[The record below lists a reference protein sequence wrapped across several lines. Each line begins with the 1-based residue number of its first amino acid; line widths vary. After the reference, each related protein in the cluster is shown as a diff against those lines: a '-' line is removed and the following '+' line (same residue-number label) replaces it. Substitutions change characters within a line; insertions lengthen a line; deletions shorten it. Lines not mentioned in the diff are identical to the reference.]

1 LTGTKINWAHL
12 VRNRM
17 KRALRDNA
25 PLPYLY
31 LITNIFDQFEVPI
44 EDEPYEKHNIRNYQI
59 GVEVIHSFGFF
70 KNQNDQ

>member
-1 LTGTKINWAHL
+1 MTGTKINWAHL